1 MTTEALAMPRARRG
15 VRRRRMMPGLIPI
28 LVGTLVWVAW
38 VVVTE
43 PLAVIRMAVR
53 QGAAASYPTLFVAG
67 VSVVGLVGIALYA
80 VVVAAYV
87 LAMRSLRR
95 SP

>member
-1 MTTEALAMPRARRG
+1 MTTEALAVPFARRG
-15 VRRRRMMPGLIPI
+15 RRRRMMPGLVPI

-43 PLAVIRMAVR
+43 PFAVIRMALR
-53 QGAAASYPTLFVAG
+53 QGAAASYETVFVAM
-67 VSVVGLVGIALYA
+67 VSVIGLVGIAIYA
-80 VVVAAYV
+80 VAVTAYV

-95 SP
+95 AP